1 MDVNSFF
8 LIFDERIV
16 DDNRLTRY
24 LLGNTKVGKS
34 IELQNISPV
43 DDNKPKRNVST
54 GTRNALSW
62 EQGGSKNITEK
73 HV

>member
-1 MDVNSFF
+1 MIIID
-8 LIFDERIV
+8 LQ
-16 DDNRLTRY
+16 DD

-34 IELQNISPV
+34 IELQNVSPV
-43 DDNKPKRNVST
+43 EDNKSKRKVST

-62 EQGGSKNITEK
+62 GYSGSKNITEK